1 MVLLFKIK
9 IFTGDTIM
17 DERVEIALK
26 GNEFKRMLENS
37 FEHIKKDYDLKLVDI
52 EVLSYLSKCMGENTP
67 TDIYKRHRIN
77 KGHISQAIDTLL
89 KKGYVEA
96 LPDMTDRRIVHYT
109 VSDKANHLIHEI
121 EVEKKRF
128 ENQILKGITE
138 EEAVIFQKVT
148 HKIIENISRMA

>member
-1 MVLLFKIK
+1 M
-9 IFTGDTIM
+9 
-17 DERVEIALK
+17 
-26 GNEFKRMLENS
+26 
-37 FEHIKKDYDLKLVDI
+37 
-52 EVLSYLSKCMGENTP
+52 SKCMGENTP

-96 LPDMTDRRIVHYT
+96 LPDLTDRRIVHYT

-128 ENQILKGITE
+128 EDQILEGITE